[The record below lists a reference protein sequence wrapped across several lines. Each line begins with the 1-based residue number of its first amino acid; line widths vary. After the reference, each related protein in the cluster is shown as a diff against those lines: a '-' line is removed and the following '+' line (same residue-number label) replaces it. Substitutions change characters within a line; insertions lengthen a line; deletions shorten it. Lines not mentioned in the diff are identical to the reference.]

1 MRQEAVVEVC
11 DLLLW
16 QSRCRFLFMQ
26 LVLLRVGARLTV
38 EEHINVPIL
47 RLVFLTPLSLQ
58 EAMWDLDR
66 LGKFFTLGLRT
77 EVDLM
82 LLDVVLCGKR
92 VLNIDEGLVLGIW
105 LSCDVECGVTL
116 VIDL

>member
-16 QSRCRFLFMQ
+16 QSRCRFLFMH
-26 LVLLRVGARLTV
+26 LVLLRVDARLTV
-38 EEHINVPIL
+38 KEHINVPIL

-77 EVDLM
+77 EVFVCAVDLM
-82 LLDVVLCGKR
+82 LFDVVLCGKR
-92 VLNIDEGLVLGIW
+92 VLNIDEGFVLGIW
-105 LSCDVECGVTL
+105 LSCDVECGVT
-116 VIDL
+116 